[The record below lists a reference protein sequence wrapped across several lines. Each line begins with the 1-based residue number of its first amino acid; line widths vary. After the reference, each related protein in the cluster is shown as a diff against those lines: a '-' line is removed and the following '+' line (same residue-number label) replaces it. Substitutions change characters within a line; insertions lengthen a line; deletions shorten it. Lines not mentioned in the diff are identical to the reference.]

1 MSGPRSPRAGGGIC
15 PFVSCPVH
23 DVVEGAGDSV
33 MAIGQCQGA
42 LEPCA
47 LRALGSGMALGSD

>member
-1 MSGPRSPRAGGGIC
+1 VGPGALELVEG
-15 PFVSCPVH
+15 FVPLCH
-23 DVVEGAGDSV
+23 DVVEGVGDSV